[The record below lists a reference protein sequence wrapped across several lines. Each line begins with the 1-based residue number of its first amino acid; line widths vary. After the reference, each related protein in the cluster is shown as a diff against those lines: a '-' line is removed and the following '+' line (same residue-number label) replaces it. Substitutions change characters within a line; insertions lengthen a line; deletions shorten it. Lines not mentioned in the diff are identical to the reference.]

1 MGSGKRVA
9 EVAAEQAP
17 KRTKVEKSVASVQA
31 SPENEEKKSKASKAP
46 EKLSVEASKAYF
58 ESQVVKV
65 HIPDGKD
72 VDISPLAGFKLK
84 GFSKKLV
91 KYCEGKFEKPTPIQ
105 ACCWP
110 IIMQKSD
117 VCGIARTG
125 SGKTMAFALPYL
137 SMSSKGVLTAF
148 QQPCHHPR
156 FVAMAPTRE
165 LAMQISEVCKD
176 LTKALANGGDDL
188 YPVQCVYG
196 GVPKREQRQALTS
209 VGVDMLVAT
218 PGRLQDLV
226 EEGSLDLASVQ
237 YLVLD
242 EADRMLDMGF
252 IDVVKKLISSM
263 PKAGQRQTCM
273 FSATW
278 PASVHQLATQFLDSP
293 VHVGI
298 GSVDEGLAANTSI
311 KQEVE
316 VLHNEKDKPARLLHY
331 LKQHYSPGKKI
342 IIFGLYKKET
352 AWLERFLQEKGYDK
366 AVALQGDMTQDK
378 RSQAIED
385 FKAGRQSPLI
395 ATDVASRGLDVNDVE
410 LVINYTFPLTIEDY
424 VHRIGRTGRAGKKG
438 LAICFFCPES
448 KGVQDEKAHAGDLAK
463 VIRDAKQPVPEA
475 LEKVAN
481 TSGGNKATKKK
492 AHPLFG
498 AHFKS
503 AEQMAA
509 LEAKKVHTTFA
520 DSDDE

>member
-1 MGSGKRVA
+1 MGSGKRPSGG
-9 EVAAEQAP
+9 EVEERVQKKAKKAGGPSGADDLG
-17 KRTKVEKSVASVQA
+17 KLGVEDA
-31 SPENEEKKSKASKAP
+31 
-46 EKLSVEASKAYF
+46 KAYF
-58 ESQVVKV
+58 EANSIKV
-65 HIPDGKD
+65 HLPEGKD
-72 VDISPLAGFKLK
+72 VDITPLSGFRGP
-84 GFSKKLV
+84 GFAKKLI
-91 KYCEGKFEKPTPIQ
+91 KYCEAKFEKPTPIQ

-110 IIMQKSD
+110 LIMQQTD
-117 VCGIARTG
+117 ICGIAKTG

-137 SMSSKGVLTAF
+137 SMSRLGKLEMF
-148 QQPCHHPR
+148 EQPTHMPR

-176 LTKALANGGDDL
+176 LSKTLGAAE
-188 YPVQCVYG
+188 YPVQCVFG
-196 GVPKREQRQALTS
+196 GVPKKDQRMALES
-209 VGVDMLVAT
+209 EGVDMLIAT
-218 PGRLQDLV
+218 PGRLQDLSD
-226 EEGSLDLASVQ
+226 EGSLDLGYVQ

-252 IDVVKKLISSM
+252 IDVVKQLISKM
-263 PKAGQRQTCM
+263 PPAGKRQTCM

-278 PASVHQLATQFLDSP
+278 PSSVHALATQFLKAP

-311 KQEVE
+311 RQEVE
-316 VLHNEKDKPARLLHY
+316 VLQNDRDKTGRLLYHLKKHY
-331 LKQHYSPGKKI
+331 APDKKI

-352 AWLERFLQEKGYDK
+352 AWLEGFLKEKGYPK
-366 AVALQGDMTQDK
+366 TVALQGDMTQAA
-378 RSQAIED
+378 RSQAIAD
-385 FKAGRQSPLI
+385 FKACKKTPLI
-395 ATDVASRGLDVNDVE
+395 ATDVASRGLDVQDVE

-438 LAICFFCPES
+438 MAVCFFCPNS
-448 KGVQDEKAHAGDLAK
+448 KGAQDEMAHAGDLVK
-463 VIRDAKQPVPEA
+463 ILRDAKQAVPPD
-475 LEKVAN
+475 LEKISN

>member
-1 MGSGKRVA
+1 MG
-9 EVAAEQAP
+9 EQ
-17 KRTKVEKSVASVQA
+17 T
-31 SPENEEKKSKASKAP
+31 
-46 EKLSVEASKAYF
+46 
-58 ESQVVKV
+58 
-65 HIPDGKD
+65 
-72 VDISPLAGFKLK
+72 
-84 GFSKKLV
+84 
-91 KYCEGKFEKPTPIQ
+91 
-105 ACCWP
+105 
-110 IIMQKSD
+110 
-117 VCGIARTG
+117 
-125 SGKTMAFALPYL
+125 
-137 SMSSKGVLTAF
+137 
-148 QQPCHHPR
+148 
-156 FVAMAPTRE
+156 
-165 LAMQISEVCKD
+165 
-176 LTKALANGGDDL
+176 
-188 YPVQCVYG
+188 
-196 GVPKREQRQALTS
+196 
-209 VGVDMLVAT
+209 
-218 PGRLQDLV
+218 
-226 EEGSLDLASVQ
+226 LDLGSVQ
-237 YLVLD
+237 YLALD

-252 IDVVKKLISSM
+252 IDVVKSLIGKM
-263 PKAGQRQTCM
+263 PKAGTRQTCM

-278 PASVHQLATQFLDSP
+278 PASVHQLATQFLDAP

-311 KQEVE
+311 AQEVE
-316 VLHNEKDKPARLLHY
+316 VLNNEKDKPNRLLHY
-331 LKQHYSPGKKI
+331 LKKHYSPGKKI

-352 AWLERFLQEKGYDK
+352 AWLEKFLQEKGYDK
-366 AVALQGDMTQDK
+366 VVALQGDMTQDK

>member
-1 MGSGKRVA
+1 MGGAKRPAADALERPRKQPKAGSAKVQPQEQGKLG
-9 EVAAEQAP
+9 
-17 KRTKVEKSVASVQA
+17 VE
-31 SPENEEKKSKASKAP
+31 
-46 EKLSVEASKAYF
+46 EAKAYF
-58 ESQVVKV
+58 EANQVKV
-65 HIPDGKD
+65 HLPEGKD
-72 VDISPLAGFKLK
+72 IDITPLSNFRHDGFA
-84 GFSKKLV
+84 KKLM

-110 IIMQKSD
+110 IIMQRSD
-117 VCGIARTG
+117 VCGIAKTG

-137 SMSSKGVLTAF
+137 SMSRKGVLQAF
-148 QQPCHHPR
+148 EQPVHQPR

-165 LAMQISEVCKD
+165 LAMQIAEVCKD
-176 LTKALANGGDDL
+176 LSKVLGDG
-188 YPVQCVYG
+188 YPVQCVFG
-196 GVPKREQRQALTS
+196 GVPKKDQRQALQAE
-209 VGVDMLVAT
+209 GVDMLIAT
-218 PGRLQDLV
+218 PGRLQDLTD
-226 EEGSLDLASVQ
+226 EESIDLSFVQ

-252 IDVVKKLISSM
+252 IDAVKALISKM
-263 PKAGQRQTCM
+263 PKAGKRQTCM

-278 PASVHQLATQFLDSP
+278 PSSVHHLATQFLDTP

-298 GSVDEGLAANTSI
+298 GSVDEGLVANTSI
-311 KQEVE
+311 RQEVE
-316 VLHNEKDKPARLLHY
+316 VLKDEKEKPSRLLHY
-331 LKQHYSPGKKI
+331 LKKHYSPDKKV

-352 AWLERFLQEKGYDK
+352 AWLEKFLWEKGYEK
-366 AVALQGDMTQDK
+366 AIALQGDMSQDK
-378 RSQAIED
+378 RTCAMAD
-385 FKAGRQSPLI
+385 FKATKKTPLI
-395 ATDVASRGLDVNDVE
+395 ATDVASRGLDVQDVE

-424 VHRIGRTGRAGKKG
+424 VHRIGRTGRAGKSG

-448 KGVQDEKAHAGDLAK
+448 KGVQDEKSHAGDLVK
-463 VIRDAKQPVPEA
+463 VLKDAGQSVPA
-475 LEKVAN
+475 DLERISS

>member
-1 MGSGKRVA
+1 
-9 EVAAEQAP
+9 
-17 KRTKVEKSVASVQA
+17 
-31 SPENEEKKSKASKAP
+31 
-46 EKLSVEASKAYF
+46 
-58 ESQVVKV
+58 
-65 HIPDGKD
+65 
-72 VDISPLAGFKLK
+72 
-84 GFSKKLV
+84 
-91 KYCEGKFEKPTPIQ
+91 
-105 ACCWP
+105 
-110 IIMQKSD
+110 
-117 VCGIARTG
+117 
-125 SGKTMAFALPYL
+125 
-137 SMSSKGVLTAF
+137 
-148 QQPCHHPR
+148 
-156 FVAMAPTRE
+156 
-165 LAMQISEVCKD
+165 
-176 LTKALANGGDDL
+176 
-188 YPVQCVYG
+188 
-196 GVPKREQRQALTS
+196 
-209 VGVDMLVAT
+209 
-218 PGRLQDLV
+218 
-226 EEGSLDLASVQ
+226 LDLASVQ

-278 PASVHQLATQFLDSP
+278 PASVHQLATQFLDTP

-352 AWLERFLQEKGYDK
+352 AWLEKFLQEKGYDK

-463 VIRDAKQPVPEA
+463 VTRDAKQPVPEA

>member
-1 MGSGKRVA
+1 M
-9 EVAAEQAP
+9 P
-17 KRTKVEKSVASVQA
+17 KRPKEIAESEKPQ
-31 SPENEEKKSKASKAP
+31 KKQKCQ
-46 EKLSVEASKAYF
+46 EKLSVEDAKAYF
-58 ESQVVKV
+58 QDNIVKI
-65 HIPDGKD
+65 HLPEGKD
-72 VDISPLAGFKLK
+72 VDITPLAGFKLK

-91 KYCEGKFEKPTPIQ
+91 KYLEGKFEKPTSIQ

-110 IIMQKSD
+110 IIMQSSD

-125 SGKTMAFALPYL
+125 SGKTMAFAMPYL
-137 SMSSKGVLTAF
+137 SRSARGVLTCF
-148 QQPCHHPR
+148 EQPCNTPR
-156 FVAMAPTRE
+156 FVTMAPTRE
-165 LAMQISEVCKD
+165 LAMQIAEVCKD
-176 LTKALANGGDDL
+176 LTGALAAGGEDHF
-188 YPVQCVYG
+188 PVQCVYG
-196 GVPKREQRQALTS
+196 GVPKRQQSQALRIA
-209 VGVDMLVAT
+209 GVDMLVAT
-218 PGRLQDLV
+218 PGRLQDYA
-226 EEGSLDLASVQ
+226 EDGTLDLSYVQ

-252 IDVVKKLISSM
+252 IDVVKSLIGQM
-263 PKAGQRQTCM
+263 PKCGERQTVM

-278 PASVHQLATQFLDSP
+278 PASVHQLANQFLQEP

-311 KQEVE
+311 RQEVE
-316 VLHNEKDKPARLLHY
+316 VLRNEKDKPTRLLHH
-331 LKQHYSPGKKI
+331 LKQHYKPGKKI
-342 IIFGLYKKET
+342 IVFGLYKKET
-352 AWLERFLQEKGYDK
+352 AWLEKFLWEKGYDQ

-378 RSQAIED
+378 REKAIAD
-385 FKAGRQSPLI
+385 FKAAKLSPLV
-395 ATDVASRGLDVNDVE
+395 ATDVASRGLDVQDVE

-448 KGVQDEKAHAGDLAK
+448 KGVQDEKSHAGDLAK
-463 VIRDAKQPVPEA
+463 VLRDAGQAVPKELEA
-475 LEKVAN
+475 ISN

-498 AHFKS
+498 NHFKS